1 MVGTYI
7 DITERKNIEQ
17 AFQESEAL
25 ISAIFEVTKIG
36 LCVTNEQG
44 HFVRVNAAYCE
55 LYDSSATEL
64 LGQHFTT
71 VLSPEHHKRAIRLH
85 QGLFAGDPLIETEGE
100 WHIHTKTSR
109 TLDVTYTTR
118 ILNQQN
124 GQHFRV
130 TTLTDITKHKYL
142 ELERHRL
149 FNLSLDMQSII
160 GFDIS
165 FKEINAAWEQ
175 TLGWTKTELMG
186 RSPMDLVHPQDRRSS
201 FKIIHELYEG
211 KTVFGFENRYL
222 CKDGSYKWLSWSV
235 YPLVAQQT
243 MYVVT
248 RDITAHK
255 KAEKEIQR
263 QQAFIR
269 LVVDSVPNLIFIKDH
284 LGHFI
289 FVNEAVAN
297 FLGTSIDKLVN
308 SEQIQIQNHSEPI
321 NALDSEI
328 EAKIIAELRQ
338 IEIEESYFNAKGEQ
352 HCFQMLKKPFMQ
364 TDNDV
369 LVLSIGTDISERKQQ
384 ETALKH
390 SEARYRAIIED
401 QTDFISRYLPD
412 GTLTFV
418 NQASCRY
425 FAKKEKDLLGISFFS
440 FLPLEDQQQLK
451 NDLARLTPTQPSS
464 TIEHRIIMPDG
475 SLVWQQWINHAMFD
489 DKGQIIE
496 YQGVGRDITERKLA
510 EEALRHSEERLRLV
524 TSAAPIILFAIDKK
538 GIFTFIRGKA
548 LSVLNLKDDQLVGQS
563 IFENFAHLPQ
573 LLEGIGPAL
582 QGKTVT
588 SLTRLPQLVLETK
601 FTPLLDAH
609 QQIIGIIGISI
620 NITKRHRLELQLK
633 ETVAELETILDN
645 SVVGI
650 AYLKNGKF
658 IRANRKLEM
667 LLCYAEDKL
676 CGLPFQTIYPS
687 LKKYQQ
693 MEQQAT
699 LRFSQSKEYDA
710 RHILSTNA
718 NNLFWAR
725 LVGKAVDA
733 ENLDNGSI
741 WIIEDITLQK
751 KAEQHL
757 RLTATVFETSANAI
771 IVTDKNNKIQQVNPA
786 FTKMTGYTGSEVYG
800 QSTNC
805 LASGRHEPQ
814 FYQDMWNS
822 IAQTGHWHG
831 EVWNRKKNG
840 EIYVAWL
847 SVSTI
852 TDENGEPVQYM
863 AVLTDISSLQQDIEN
878 VRYLANYDSLTRLP
892 NRLLFHDNL
901 LQAKALAKRNKRF
914 FALLF
919 IDLDGFKPVNDS
931 LGHAIGDQLLQGIAA
946 RLQNCVRETD
956 SVARL
961 GGDEFTVI
969 LNNLRKA
976 KDAAKVANDILCC
989 LQRPFEINEH
999 NIVVSAS
1006 IGISLYP
1013 DDSLDIDTLIKL
1025 ADTAMYEAKH
1035 TGKGRFCFY
1044 SMLKNK

>member
-1 MVGTYI
+1 MNHSLPNDFFYLSSALMCILDAQGTIVQLNPAWELKFKLVCTDMEQSSFFTQLHPDDRTKSREQLMQLGIGQPIEVQDSLLTHLILTNRWRDGVGHYHWLQWEINAISSQNGKVNEKKQTETFFYAVATDISRQKSAETALSDLEERFELATQGSNVGFWDWNLEKNTIYLSKRWKNLLGYEDHEIKNTIDDWCRFVHPDDFTKMWGALENYLDKRSPHYEEIFRVCHKNGSIHWIVARGAARWDNEDKPGRMVGTYS

-369 LVLSIGTDISERKQQ
+369 LVLSIGTDISELKQQ

-425 FAKKEKDLLGISFFS
+425 FAKKEKDL
-440 FLPLEDQQQLK
+440 
-451 NDLARLTPTQPSS
+451 
-464 TIEHRIIMPDG
+464 
-475 SLVWQQWINHAMFD
+475 
-489 DKGQIIE
+489 
-496 YQGVGRDITERKLA
+496 
-510 EEALRHSEERLRLV
+510 
-524 TSAAPIILFAIDKK
+524 
-538 GIFTFIRGKA
+538 
-548 LSVLNLKDDQLVGQS
+548 
-563 IFENFAHLPQ
+563 
-573 LLEGIGPAL
+573 
-582 QGKTVT
+582 
-588 SLTRLPQLVLETK
+588 
-601 FTPLLDAH
+601 
-609 QQIIGIIGISI
+609 
-620 NITKRHRLELQLK
+620 
-633 ETVAELETILDN
+633 
-645 SVVGI
+645 
-650 AYLKNGKF
+650 
-658 IRANRKLEM
+658 
-667 LLCYAEDKL
+667 
-676 CGLPFQTIYPS
+676 
-687 LKKYQQ
+687 
-693 MEQQAT
+693 
-699 LRFSQSKEYDA
+699 
-710 RHILSTNA
+710 
-718 NNLFWAR
+718 
-725 LVGKAVDA
+725 
-733 ENLDNGSI
+733 
-741 WIIEDITLQK
+741 
-751 KAEQHL
+751 
-757 RLTATVFETSANAI
+757 
-771 IVTDKNNKIQQVNPA
+771 
-786 FTKMTGYTGSEVYG
+786 
-800 QSTNC
+800 
-805 LASGRHEPQ
+805 
-814 FYQDMWNS
+814 
-822 IAQTGHWHG
+822 
-831 EVWNRKKNG
+831 
-840 EIYVAWL
+840 
-847 SVSTI
+847 
-852 TDENGEPVQYM
+852 
-863 AVLTDISSLQQDIEN
+863 
-878 VRYLANYDSLTRLP
+878 
-892 NRLLFHDNL
+892 
-901 LQAKALAKRNKRF
+901 
-914 FALLF
+914 
-919 IDLDGFKPVNDS
+919 
-931 LGHAIGDQLLQGIAA
+931 
-946 RLQNCVRETD
+946 
-956 SVARL
+956 
-961 GGDEFTVI
+961 
-969 LNNLRKA
+969 
-976 KDAAKVANDILCC
+976 
-989 LQRPFEINEH
+989 
-999 NIVVSAS
+999 
-1006 IGISLYP
+1006 
-1013 DDSLDIDTLIKL
+1013 
-1025 ADTAMYEAKH
+1025 
-1035 TGKGRFCFY
+1035 
-1044 SMLKNK
+1044 